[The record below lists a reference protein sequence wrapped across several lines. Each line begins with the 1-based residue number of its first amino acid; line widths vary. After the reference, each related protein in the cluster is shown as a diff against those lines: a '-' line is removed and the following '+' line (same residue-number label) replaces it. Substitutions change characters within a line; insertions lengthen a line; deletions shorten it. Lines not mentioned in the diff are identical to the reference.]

1 VALRVAAAFVT
12 LGAFACLAAAT
23 MSCGTDA
30 IGIESCRDIETARC
44 SAAALCGLNTQEVAD
59 CKNFYHDQCLHGI
72 ENTVV
77 NDGGDPPQSETN
89 GCVNEIVALQRC
101 IQAGAK
107 TMADCSKTVTLTV
120 GIDPSVSKKAP
131 CDVLMHEVEDLAA
144 CDFVVLPADAG
155 LPDAADAGGDAFI
168 L

>member
-1 VALRVAAAFVT
+1 VALRVAAALVT
-12 LGAFACLAAAT
+12 ISVGACFAAAT
-23 MSCGTDA
+23 LTSCGTDA

-44 SAAALCGLNTQEVAD
+44 NAAALCGLNTQEVTD

-72 ENTVV
+72 ENTLV

-89 GCVNEIVALQRC
+89 TCVDAIVKVQGC
-101 IQAGAK
+101 IQMGGK
-107 TMADCSKTVTLTV
+107 TIADCKVTLTV
-120 GIDPSVSKKAP
+120 GVDPSVPKKAP
-131 CDVLMHEVEDLAA
+131 CDVLMHEVEDLADCA
-144 CDFVVLPADAG
+144 FVVLPADAG